1 MKQKPLNEMTDKEYE
16 KLMKWLDK
24 DAERRDKRRKRRNKR
39 IKMAKEKYH
48 INYCPRCWY
57 IRTALTYSIESNLY
71 QVSCPQCYHSGME
84 SRTIRGAIKKWNKV
98 CEELKKGENQ

>member
-1 MKQKPLNEMTDKEYE
+1 MKQKPLNEMTEKEYE

-39 IKMAKEKYH
+39 IKSAKEKYH
-48 INYCPRCWY
+48 INGCPRCGY
-57 IRTALTYSIESNLY
+57 IRTALTYSDESNLY
-71 QVSCPQCYHSGME
+71 QVSCPKCYHSGME
-84 SRTIRGAIKKWNKV
+84 IRTIRGAIKKWNKV